1 MGNNFTGINLAE
13 FTIEGID
20 LEEPGR
26 FTVDSI
32 PDQDYTGKPIRPDVV
47 VTDETTGAELIL
59 NQDYTVTYQDNIQP
73 GTATAIITGMGGY
86 TGTIQKEF
94 QIIGTGGETYA
105 LDLKVENKSWTY
117 DGNANAGS
125 ITVTYDGKVL
135 AIGQDYTLTIS
146 KDGGT
151 AVEYT
156 SEDAAIQAMVDPG
169 TYRVTATGAGSISSD
184 LTDTET
190 VTIYQK
196 KPTVTVTVSPDTL
209 SGGGTVK
216 LRVEV
221 SPDGIDLVG
230 GQLTVTRG
238 GSAYGTVT
246 LADEGGGVYTGTFS
260 APNASATYRF
270 TATTQATG
278 EYQSVT
284 ASDTLTVS
292 RTGGGGGNTGG
303 GGSDPDEPD
312 EPEEPDKG
320 DPADTGV
327 SGWLNTKDHT
337 AFLSGYSDG
346 SFRPDA
352 NMTRAEV
359 AQMFY
364 GLLLDQDVTITV
376 RFADVSDDAWYA
388 RAVNTLASLGLVS
401 GYSDGTF
408 QPNRTITRAEFT
420 AIAMGFAE
428 PVDGEAR
435 AFRDVRPGAWYYDA
449 VTGAAGYGWI
459 SGYSDG
465 TFRPE
470 KTITRAEV
478 TAITNQ
484 MLGRAADQSYVN
496 GHLLEIRQFRDLGI
510 PHWAFY
516 SIMEATN
523 DHDYRVSGGE
533 ERWR

>member
-1 MGNNFTGINLAE
+1 ME
-13 FTIEGID
+13 D
-20 LEEPGR
+20 
-26 FTVDSI
+26 I
-32 PDQDYTGKPIRPDVV
+32 PDQDYTGEPIRPTVV
-47 VTDETTGAELIL
+47 VTDKVTGAVLTP

-73 GTATAIITGMGGY
+73 GTATAIIKGMGGY
-86 TGTIQKEF
+86 TGTIEKEF
-94 QIIGTGGETYA
+94 RIIGTGGEIYT
-105 LDLKVENKSWTY
+105 LDLKVKNTSWTY
-117 DGNANAGS
+117 DGNANAGR
-125 ITVTYDGKVL
+125 ITVTYDGRVL
-135 AIGQDYTLTIS
+135 TIDRDYTLTIS

-156 SEDAAIQAMVDPG
+156 SENAAIQAMVDPG
-169 TYRVTATGAGSISSD
+169 TYRVTATGAGTISPD
-184 LTDTET
+184 LKDTET

-246 LADEGGGVYTGTFS
+246 LTDEGGGVYTGTFS

-292 RTGGGGGNTGG
+292 RTGGGGHSGG
-303 GGSDPDEPD
+303 GGGGDDDDDDRPERPDE
-312 EPEEPDKG
+312 G
-320 DPADTGV
+320 DPSITGV
-327 SGWLNTKDHT
+327 SGWLNTEDHD

-388 RAVNTLASLGLVS
+388 KAVNTLASLGLVS

-523 DHDYRVSGGE
+523 DHDYRMSGGE